1 MARLSLLDM
10 AFLQMESPESPA
22 HVGGLQI
29 FEPPKDYEGDFV
41 QDLVEELKTGG
52 PVVPPFNQRLK
63 MPSSIFGGF
72 PEWEQDPEF
81 DLDYHVRFSAL
92 PRPGTMDQLF
102 TLIERI
108 HARQLDRTRPL
119 WEAYLIEG
127 LDDGRFVMYT
137 KMHHSVI
144 DGIAGM
150 RLIAQTLSTT
160 PETGVAKAPWQIDT
174 RKKSDP
180 DVAPPPAV
188 DIIGNIVSGVRKHM
202 KTLPEIAQNFVDLG
216 RQMAGVEDTSLAVPF
231 GAPQTQFN
239 HPITA
244 HRRFAVDSLDMAEV
258 KALGKQMGGTIND
271 VVLAVCAGA
280 LRRYFVEHQALPDRP
295 LNTVVPV
302 SFRPQDGSSGGNQ
315 ISAIMVDLATHIAD
329 PVQRFYAI
337 RKSANSAKSQVQGMS
352 KEGKQNY
359 AVLMN
364 GLNVALD
371 PLVRTGAVAPAS
383 NLVISNVPGPPVTLY
398 LNGARLTAMYPVS
411 VLMHG
416 MGLNI
421 TITSYEG
428 RLDFGLI
435 ACRKAVP
442 DLRYMATLVSSEFKA
457 LQEAADRAD
466 LSAEMSEDNDVADKP
481 AAE

>member
-10 AFLQMESPESPA
+10 DFLQMESAESPA

-41 QDLVEELKTGG
+41 QDLVEDLKKGG

-63 MPSSIFGGF
+63 MPSSILGGF
-72 PEWEQDPEF
+72 PEWELDPEF

-108 HARQLDRTRPL
+108 HSRQLDRTRPL

-127 LDDGRFVMYT
+127 LEDGRFVMYT

-150 RLIAQTLSTT
+150 RLIAQTLSVS
-160 PETGVAKAPWQIDT
+160 PDVGVVKAPWQIDT
-174 RKKSDP
+174 RRKSDP
-180 DVAPPPAV
+180 DVAPPPAA
-188 DIIGNIVSGVRKHM
+188 DILGNIIAGARKQL

-216 RQMAGVEDTSLAVPF
+216 RQMAGVEDTSLAMPF
-231 GAPQTQFN
+231 GAPRTQFN
-239 HPITA
+239 YPVTA

-258 KALGKQMGGTIND
+258 KALGKRLGGTIND
-271 VVLAVCAGA
+271 VVLSVCAGA
-280 LRRYFVEHQALPDRP
+280 LRQYFVEHQSLPDRP

-302 SFRPQDGSSGGNQ
+302 SFRPEDGSSGGNQ

-337 RKSANSAKSQVQGMS
+337 RKSADSAKAQVKAMS
-352 KEGKQNY
+352 KEGKANY
-359 AVLMN
+359 AIMMN
-364 GLNVALD
+364 GMNLVLD
-371 PLVRTGAVAPAS
+371 PLIRTGVVPPAS

-398 LNGARLTAMYPVS
+398 LNGARLTGMYPVS

-442 DLRYMATLVSSEFKA
+442 DLRHMASLISSEFRK
-457 LQEAADRAD
+457 LEEAADRAD
-466 LSAEMSEDNDVADKP
+466 LTEEMVEVEADKP